1 MIQFEG
7 EEKLFYPS
15 IPIDV
20 AILRASYADTK
31 GNCTFEREGAYAET
45 LAQAQAAH
53 NSGGAVIVQ
62 VERVVEYG
70 SLDAR
75 MVRLP
80 GIYVDAIVVAKPENH
95 MQTYGTQ
102 YNPVLS
108 GEIRIPMDAL
118 APCPWASAR

>member
-1 MIQFEG
+1 MSVSPFGLPAWAASPSSCIISSGCARPLAVKVIQFEG

-53 NSGGAVIVQ
+53 NSGGAVLGGHRRHALRNADAQ
-62 VERVVEYG
+62 VGHGVG
-70 SLDAR
+70 HQLH
-75 MVRLP
+75 
-80 GIYVDAIVVAKPENH
+80 G
-95 MQTYGTQ
+95 GTAGDH
-102 YNPVLS
+102 L
-108 GEIRIPMDAL
+108 AL
-118 APCPWASAR
+118 AV